1 MKRQTK
7 LINGHI
13 SNYEI
18 ERLFDWLITDEKK
31 RKPAVLN
38 WTSGLARQIGYLIEK
53 YYKQIR
59 KPDCPKYEEIFSTK
73 PFMCRKCL
81 EDKF

>member
-13 SNYEI
+13 SSYEI
-18 ERLFDWLITDEKK
+18 EKFFDWLITNEKE

-53 YYKQIR
+53 YYKQIK
-59 KPDCPKYEEIFSTK
+59 KPDYPKYKEIFSTR